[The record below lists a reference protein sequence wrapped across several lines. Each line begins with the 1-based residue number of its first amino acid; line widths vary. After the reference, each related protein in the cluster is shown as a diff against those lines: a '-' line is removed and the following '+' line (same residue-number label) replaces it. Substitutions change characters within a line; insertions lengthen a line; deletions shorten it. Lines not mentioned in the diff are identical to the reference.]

1 MSPMRPLRKPAQTA
15 KAIIPRVLGGNC
27 TEYVTTARETFLAVQ
42 GAKAYLT
49 GVCEIS
55 LTLNY
60 QPPEDAMPK
69 TTTPTA
75 REAALAY
82 HANPKPGKLEI
93 RATKPLA
100 NGRDLSLAYS
110 PGVAEA
116 CTEIKENP
124 AAAAQYTARGNLVAV
139 VSNGTAV
146 LGLGNIGALASK
158 PVMEGKAVLFKKFA
172 NIDCFDIELNEPDPE
187 KLADIVCALEP
198 TFGAIN
204 LEDIKAPDCF
214 VVEKICRERMNIPV
228 FHDDQHGT
236 AIVVGAAAT
245 NALRVAGKKFEDIK
259 VVSTGGGAAGIACLN
274 MLLKLGV
281 KRENVWLC
289 DIHGLVYQGRAEDM
303 NPQKADYAQASDLR
317 TLDDVIGEADLF
329 LGLSGPGV
337 LTQDMVRKMA
347 PRPIIFALA
356 NPTPEIMPDLAR
368 EVAPDAIIATGRSDY
383 PNQVNNVLC
392 FPFIFRGALDV
403 GATEI
408 NDQMKIACVEGI
420 AALARATTSAEAAA
434 AYQGEQLTFG
444 ADYLIPKPFDPRLM
458 GVVATSVARAAM
470 ETGVATRPIADM
482 DNYKAGL
489 DGSVFKS
496 ALIMRPV
503 FAAAAQ
509 AERSIVFAEGE
520 DERVLR
526 ASQAMVE
533 ETTDIPILIGR
544 PDVIEARCER
554 AGLTIKPGKDFQIV
568 NPENDP
574 RYRDYW
580 GTYHEVMAR
589 RGVTPDLAKAIMRT
603 NTTAIA
609 AVMVHRG
616 EADSMICGTFGQYL
630 WHLNYVRQVLARDG
644 LHPVGALSLMIQED
658 GPLFIA
664 DTHVHPE
671 PTPEQITEAV
681 IGAARHVRRFGL
693 APKIALCSHSQFG
706 NLDIDTG
713 RRMRAAMDM
722 LAAQEPDFEY
732 EGEMHIDSALDPA
745 VRNRIFPNSRME
757 GAANVLVFANSDAA
771 SGVRNILKLR
781 GGALEVGP
789 ILMGMGNKAHIVTP
803 SITARGLLNISALAG
818 TPVAHY
824 S

>member
-1 MSPMRPLRKPAQTA
+1 MSDGKSD
-15 KAIIPRVLGGNC
+15 I
-27 TEYVTTARETFLAVQ
+27 ARQ
-42 GAKAYLT
+42 
-49 GVCEIS
+49 
-55 LTLNY
+55 
-60 QPPEDAMPK
+60 
-69 TTTPTA
+69 
-75 REAALAY
+75 AALYY
-82 HANPKPGKLEI
+82 HEHPKPGKLEI

-100 NGRDLSLAYS
+100 NQVDLARAYS

-116 CTEIKENP
+116 CLEIKADP
-124 AAAAQYTARGNLVAV
+124 QTAARYTARGNLVAV

-146 LGLGNIGALASK
+146 LGLGNIGPLASK

-172 NIDCFDIELNEPDPE
+172 NIDCFDIELNESDPE
-187 KLADIVCALEP
+187 KLAEIVCALEP

-214 VVEKICRERMNIPV
+214 IVEKICRERMGIPV

-245 NALRVAGKKFEDIK
+245 NALRVTGKSFDQIK

-289 DIHGLVYQGRAEDM
+289 DIHGLVYNGRAEDM
-303 NPQKADYAQASDLR
+303 TPQKAAYAQGDAPA
-317 TLDDVIGEADLF
+317 TLGDVIAGADLF

-337 LTQDMVRKMA
+337 LTQDMVARMA

-356 NPTPEIMPDLAR
+356 NPTPEILPELVR
-368 EVAPDAIIATGRSDY
+368 EVAPDAIVATGRTDY

-403 GATEI
+403 GATTI
-408 NDQMKIACVEGI
+408 NDEMQIACIEGI
-420 AALARATTSAEAAA
+420 AALARATSSAEAAA
-434 AYQGEQLTFG
+434 AYQGEQMTFG
-444 ADYLIPKPFDPRLM
+444 PDYLIPKPFDPRLM
-458 GVVATSVARAAM
+458 GVVASAVARAAM
-470 ETGVATRPIADM
+470 ETGVATRPLEDIAA
-482 DNYKAGL
+482 YKARL

-496 ALIMRPV
+496 AMIMRPV
-503 FAAAAQ
+503 FEAAATAN
-509 AERSIVFAEGE
+509 RRIVFAEGE

-526 ASQAMVE
+526 AATTMLE
-533 ETTDIPILIGR
+533 ETTDTPILIGR
-544 PDVIEARCER
+544 PDVIEARAER
-554 AGLTIKPGKDFQIV
+554 AGLPVRPGRDFQLV
-568 NPENDP
+568 NPNDDP

-580 GTYHEVMAR
+580 ETYHRLMAR
-589 RGVTPDLAKAIMRT
+589 RGVTPDLARAIMRT

-630 WHLNYVRQVLARDG
+630 WHLNYVRQVLARGG
-644 LHPVGALSLMIQED
+644 LHPIAALSLMILED

-671 PTPEQITEAV
+671 PTPEQIAETV
-681 IGAARHVRRFGL
+681 FGAARHLRRFGL

-706 NLDIDTG
+706 NLAYPAGD
-713 RRMRAAMDM
+713 RMRAALELLD
-722 LAAQEPDFEY
+722 AREPDFEY
-732 EGEMHIDSALDPA
+732 EGEMHIDSALSADL
-745 VRNRIFPNSRME
+745 RERIFPGGRLS
-757 GAANVLVFANSDAA
+757 GAANVLVMANSDAA
-771 SGVRNILKLR
+771 SGVRNILKAKA
-781 GGALEVGP
+781 GGLEVGP

-824 S
+824 G